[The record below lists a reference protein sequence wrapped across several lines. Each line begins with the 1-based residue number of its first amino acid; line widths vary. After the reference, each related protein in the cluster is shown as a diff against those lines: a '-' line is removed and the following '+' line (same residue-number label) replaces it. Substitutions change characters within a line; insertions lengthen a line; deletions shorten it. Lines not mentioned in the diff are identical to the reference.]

1 MLKKMAGKQAFQSLS
16 HQPSV
21 SPPSF
26 SHPSFQYPS
35 PPSSYLGPSPPPA
48 IQIANG
54 LETSAASPLT
64 ASGTVLSYTSN
75 RSVDSGLLAVKP
87 LSEAQVAEYRFWRP
101 CGRRACAFGCGGG
114 SEGENR
120 AARRLFRS
128 LEEVREEM
136 REEEVIDGE
145 VVGDEEGEVERE
157 RKMEEESVRTVI
169 GADGEEVVEIR
180 V

>member
-1 MLKKMAGKQAFQSLS
+1 MLKNIAGKQALQSLS

-26 SHPSFQYPS
+26 SHPPFLFRS
-35 PPSSYLGPSPPPA
+35 PPSSYSEPSPPPA

-54 LETSAASPLT
+54 FETSTASPLT
-64 ASGTVLSYTSN
+64 ASGMLLSYTSN

-101 CGRRACAFGCGGG
+101 CGKMACAFGCG
-114 SEGENR
+114 SEREGETR

-128 LEEVREEM
+128 LEEIREEDLGGDDDDS
-136 REEEVIDGE
+136 EVGE
-145 VVGDEEGEVERE
+145 AERD
-157 RKMEEESVRTVI
+157 RKMEEEEKGVRFVV
-169 GADGEEVVEIR
+169 GMDGEEVAEIR